1 MIVSKYFFGLD
12 VCTKTLLKYSIP
24 RRLFDQNISYCGTT
38 LESLYAIFKKRW
50 KQLNL
55 LSAIGISS
63 NMHFSLYSEQFFED
77 ATKSILLFFFQTF
90 PDLLA
95 SDEFLTESLKTGWAN
110 ATNNFGTFFNLWVW
124 TKFLLEYISL
134 ESSLIKVKVTLGI
147 FYSNNI
153 HISIGKEN
161 NTKMFSRGWGFS
173 STYFFL
179 RFRVFL
185 PVVLR
190 IRIFILLCKPST
202 VNEQSAK
209 VQFYS
214 IMRNGIFF
222 SFANRIHSS

>member
-1 MIVSKYFFGLD
+1 MIISKYFFGLD

-110 ATNNFGTFFNLWVW
+110 ATNNFGTFFNLCVW

-134 ESSLIKVKVTLGI
+134 
-147 FYSNNI
+147 
-153 HISIGKEN
+153 GKLFDQS
-161 NTKMFSRGWGFS
+161 KS
-173 STYFFL
+173 YFGYFL
-179 RFRVFL
+179 
-185 PVVLR
+185 
-190 IRIFILLCKPST
+190 
-202 VNEQSAK
+202 Q
-209 VQFYS
+209 
-214 IMRNGIFF
+214 
-222 SFANRIHSS
+222 